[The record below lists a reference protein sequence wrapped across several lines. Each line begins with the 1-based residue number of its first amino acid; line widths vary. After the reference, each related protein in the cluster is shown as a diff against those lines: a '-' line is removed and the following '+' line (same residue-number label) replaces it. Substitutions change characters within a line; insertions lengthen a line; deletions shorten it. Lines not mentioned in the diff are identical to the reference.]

1 MFRINGVESISL
13 NFKDDKDFSKF
24 VFLGRNAEEKGLV
37 DAINYFSLV
46 SKEIKNSKLIVMGI
60 DEEER
65 SHICLRLKLNDLKEK
80 IEFKGYI
87 FDDEKYEI
95 ISQSKWMI
103 SETSLVV
110 WVTQKLSV
118 SLWD

>member
-1 MFRINGVESISL
+1 
-13 NFKDDKDFSKF
+13 
-24 VFLGRNAEEKGLV
+24 
-37 DAINYFSLV
+37 
-46 SKEIKNSKLIVMGI
+46 MGI
-60 DEEER
+60 DEEEG

-118 SLWD
+118 FFGTKNNIFIKKILSICRKISSLL